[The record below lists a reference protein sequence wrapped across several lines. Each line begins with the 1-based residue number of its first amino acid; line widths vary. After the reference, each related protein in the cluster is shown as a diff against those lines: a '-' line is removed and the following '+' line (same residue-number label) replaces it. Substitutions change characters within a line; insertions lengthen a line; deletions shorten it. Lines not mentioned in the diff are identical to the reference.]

1 MKIQAYKVSEKALAA
16 NRMMNFE
23 ELSEG
28 SKKIV
33 PIKIRNIQSFAYHV
47 AEDVKGD
54 IYLINDDEVLLNKL
68 YDRNIGLSEVK
79 YMLDGEGR
87 KLIQQQKQEQPI
99 EESTVEEVEQ
109 VQETEETEEE
119 NQESSTEGESNE

>member
-16 NRMMNFE
+16 NRMMNFS

-33 PIKIRNIQSFAYHV
+33 PIKMRNIQSYAYHV

-54 IYLINDDEVLLNKL
+54 IYLINDDEVMLNKL
-68 YDRNIGLSEVK
+68 YSRNIGISEVK

-87 KLIQQQKQEQPI
+87 KLIEQSKKEQPK
-99 EESTVEEVEQ
+99 EETIVETVEEVE
-109 VQETEETEEE
+109 ETEQIEEE